1 MNRFHYFVSFFHPEG
16 SGMAEVSTSEE
27 VKTFDDILELRDLI
41 SEHYEHYTTNDI
53 SIINYQLMRK
63 DT

>member
-1 MNRFHYFVSFFHPEG
+1 MNYFHYFVSFAYPEG
-16 SGMAEVSTSEE
+16 FGMAEVAVSEE
-27 VKTFDDILELRDLI
+27 VKTFNDILELRDLI
-41 SEHYEHYTTNDI
+41 SEQDEHYTTNDI